1 MATTAI
7 IQDIKFTIGR
17 YGIIIPIIKLDTSV
31 PTTLIDGKY
40 FHPSSSIIINEIGI
54 YEDQDI
60 GVGTKVELESLE
72 PFVDN
77 NYPAGYSK
85 VNYKLIKTKDNPP
98 LPDGAV
104 RLIPKKCPVC
114 GNIIREFVGR
124 YICNDVTC
132 PASVYQKCL
141 QFVRA
146 TGIYLHGPYL
156 AIFST
161 LIARKLISTP
171 LDIFI
176 TTDTSIL
183 ETLDNITEKH
193 LNLYKLIIS
202 DAIGKITLDQL
213 LTGLDIIPYEKHD
226 NIRDFVVKCTTKYRD
241 TEYAPFNIAAIINL
255 VYDTVA
261 KYNLYTE
268 DDTTRGDIS
277 AQILKLSDT
286 DYANIDADFCG
297 IGTYRISYIISYIT
311 NKNNQ
316 NMLLSMQK
324 LDILQQ

>member
-1 MATTAI
+1 MPTTAI

-17 YGIIIPIIKLDTSV
+17 YGIIIPIVKLDTAV
-31 PTTLIDGKY
+31 PTSLIDGKY
-40 FHPSSSIIINEIGI
+40 FHPNTTIIINEIGI
-54 YEDQDI
+54 YEGQDI

-85 VNYKLIKTKDNPP
+85 VNYKLIKTKDNAP

-104 RLIPKKCPVC
+104 RLIPEKCPVC

-141 QFVRA
+141 QFVRS

-161 LIARKLISTP
+161 LVARKLISTP

-183 ETLDNITEKH
+183 ETLENITEKH

-202 DAIGKITLDQL
+202 DSIGKITLDQL

-226 NIRDFVVKCTTKYRD
+226 NIRDFVVKCTNKYRD
-241 TEYAPFNIAAIINL
+241 TEYMPFDIKAIIAL
-255 VYDTVA
+255 VYDTIA
-261 KYNLYTE
+261 KYNLCTE
-268 DDTTRGDIS
+268 GDAATGDIS
-277 AQILKLSDT
+277 AQILKLSDDEYT
-286 DYANIDADFCG
+286 KINDDFCG
-297 IGTYRISYIISYIT
+297 IGAYRISYIISYIT
-311 NKNNQ
+311 NENNK
-316 NMLLSMQK
+316 NMLLSMHK